1 MYDKN
6 TLEKILEIL
15 QDEHSVLQQIA
26 VVSEKRVEVLMENR
40 FDELH
45 ELDYSEAELV
55 KQLNALEKERL
66 FTGTQMSHEQPPETL
81 SELISSVSPADQQRL
96 TDMQHTLDSV
106 IHRVQFLKSVA
117 ESVVQDKQ
125 ELLDLTLAELSG
137 EKEDIQYTNQGVTRQ
152 MNRNNSSILIDKSV

>member
-15 QDEHSVLQQIA
+15 QDEHAVLQQIA
-26 VVSEKRVEVLMENR
+26 VLSEKRVEVLMENR
-40 FDELH
+40 FDELAG
-45 ELDYSEAELV
+45 LDHSEEELV

-66 FTGTQMSHEQPPETL
+66 YTGTQMSHEQHPETL
-81 SELISSVSPADQQRL
+81 TELIACVSPSERQRL
-96 TDMQHTLDSV
+96 TDMQYTLDSV

-137 EKEDIQYTNQGVTRQ
+137 EKEDTQYNKQGVTRQ
-152 MNRNNSSILIDKSV
+152 MNRANSSILIDKSV